1 MSNTINTV
9 NAQMIDELFT
19 LTFNE
24 IEKISKDL
32 SVDLPHATTESTSPS
47 GDLPV
52 LPAPTGRLS
61 LETLLDA
68 IGFENRRIACKN
80 GVENLEAKAEEQKE
94 IGEKEL
100 QELQKQLDKMKEQKV
115 LNGFLK
121 AFKVIGVIVG
131 AVASAFSIAAGALTG
146 NPLLIAAG
154 AIGIAMTVDS
164 VVSLAS
170 DGKYSLSK
178 GFEELGKAMGMDDD
192 AAQKFAFGMQMLITV
207 ASVALSFGAAFAGS
221 GANAAANAAGN
232 IDKAMKLVNT
242 SQRALNITNG
252 VIATAE
258 GSGQIAS
265 SVINY
270 QAEKC
275 NVNKKELEAILERI
289 RNSIEFEK
297 SIVEAEMERSN
308 QLLDKVSDIVQ
319 DQNATAQ
326 AILTITP
333 NYA

>member
-9 NAQMIDELFT
+9 NAQTIDELFT
-19 LTFNE
+19 LAFDE

-32 SVDLPHATTESTSPS
+32 SVDLPHATTKSTSPS

-121 AFKVIGVIVG
+121 AFKIIGVIVG

-170 DGKYSLSK
+170 DGKYDLMR

-252 VIATAE
+252 ITTTAE

-265 SVINY
+265 AVINY
-270 QAEKC
+270 QVEKC

-308 QLLDKVSDIVQ
+308 QLLDKVNDIVQ
-319 DQNATAQ
+319 DQNATSQ